1 MHLNTD
7 RLTHTHQQSITIC
20 SWQKQE
26 LELTDVK
33 QRQEGKNSSTVA
45 SEWVQVGEAVS
56 LEKIFV
62 LNYLERM
69 DSQNQKKGAS

>member
-7 RLTHTHQQSITIC
+7 RLKHTHQQSITIC

-56 LEKIFV
+56 LEKNICAELFRKNG
-62 LNYLERM
+62 LTKSKER
-69 DSQNQKKGAS
+69 G